1 MNRSSENQTDE
12 NTSIAPIDLARRN
25 MRFELGDFLIKRRFK
40 SFIQSL
46 VVPDG
51 LIINRIDKI
60 AESILRDFGP
70 DGQEINILVTQDN
83 SLKFYRDLNKRLAQ
97 RGEISTRFRAFLIK
111 ETYVRSAKGD
121 MNRVWKIEQI
131 RNGG

>member
-1 MNRSSENQTDE
+1 
-12 NTSIAPIDLARRN
+12 
-25 MRFELGDFLIKRRFK
+25 MRFELGDFFIKRRFK

-97 RGEISTRFRAFLIK
+97 LGEMSTQFRAFLIK
-111 ETYVRSAKGD
+111 ETYVRPAKGD
-121 MNRVWKIEQI
+121 LHRVWKIEQI